1 LEDHTVTSR
10 EPFAR
15 DGLPLERTRGGASSG
30 ENAIST
36 LSMKGLEPL
45 LEQAIKIHVDLSH

>member
-1 LEDHTVTSR
+1 MVCHWK
-10 EPFAR
+10 EPAAA
-15 DGLPLERTRGGASSG
+15 LQMG